1 MQTNHMANMFS
12 GFHRI
17 SEMLINQSDVSST
30 GWRWTSAASNW
41 ANRNHANIVTGNA
54 TVTVTLGSAIV
65 NGDALIAIERGVG
78 RETKQLRGIETGR
91 DIFTLI
97 LIFRTNV
104 SWDSCRRF
112 WAIANVTADWA
123 HLIHFSL
130 IISKSKI
137 ISQSFKKFHKLSNSL
152 VLKNETFK
160 FSKL

>member
-1 MQTNHMANMFS
+1 MGSDKTHQIQIQTNHMANMFR

-30 GWRWTSAASNW
+30 GFRWTSAASHW

-54 TVTVTLGSAIV
+54 TVTVTIGTAI
-65 NGDALIAIERGVG
+65 NSGDVFTAIERGVG

-97 LIFRTNV
+97 LIFRTI
-104 SWDSCRRF
+104 DCCRRG
-112 WAIANVTADWA
+112 WTSANVTTDRA
-123 HLIHFSL
+123 HLIQFSL

-137 ISQSFKKFHKLSNSL
+137 SCPLSGGRTSRPRTSNM
-152 VLKNETFK
+152 
-160 FSKL
+160 